1 MGERRE
7 ILWNVYRSNLN
18 VADVYEAWALLGFAW
33 MTIRIINKELLVKV
47 KGVKHNVRIL
57 RHRIDDR
64 SLCEQSKL
72 SMSELEELAKSLQE
86 SVGQLTVQGI
96 HAFVLVCFVEAF
108 CGLFLSGC
116 EYYDLKNWVDYGLL
130 VSSRSTAETFFQ
142 GAGLIASSCA
152 LANIVGVEMKFH
164 KELEIYQPFYKFWG
178 AKILVSFAFVQS
190 VLLHVPPF
198 SALSKTRGSLLFASA
213 LCMECFIVAL
223 IMLAAWDPEQP
234 IYTEYSRFESSFRKE
249 GNAQPLLDK
258 HGRELSFGVRF

>member
-1 MGERRE
+1 MGKVTFSVNRHEMRDTTVQIVALPMVYGIMSFKCVVRMWQISCADPLSSSGEDWKNWWERRE

-57 RHRIDDR
+57 RHRMDDR

-108 CGLFLSGC
+108 YGLFLSGC
-116 EYYDLKNWVDYGLL
+116 EYYDLKNWVDY
-130 VSSRSTAETFFQ
+130 
-142 GAGLIASSCA
+142 
-152 LANIVGVEMKFH
+152 
-164 KELEIYQPFYKFWG
+164 
-178 AKILVSFAFVQS
+178 
-190 VLLHVPPF
+190 
-198 SALSKTRGSLLFASA
+198 
-213 LCMECFIVAL
+213 
-223 IMLAAWDPEQP
+223 
-234 IYTEYSRFESSFRKE
+234 
-249 GNAQPLLDK
+249 
-258 HGRELSFGVRF
+258 